1 LSQCKKHYS
10 PQLHSAL
17 CILDVDAVSSLCLL
31 LRCSVLTKVTV
42 LVRKILLMRLE
53 GKLEAK
59 DVLPNI
65 NRTQPPK
72 GLKNAVF
79 VTDNLDLCVH

>member
-1 LSQCKKHYS
+1 VFVGVLAECKKQCS
-10 PQLHSAL
+10 PQLHSVL
-17 CILDVDAVSSLCLL
+17 CILDVDVVSSLCLL

-42 LVRKILLMRLE
+42 LVRKILLMHLE

-65 NRTQPPK
+65 NRTQAAK
-72 GLKNAVF
+72 RTKKCRF
-79 VTDNLDLCVH
+79 CH